1 MRVDGLLQIGN
12 ERVIMVQAVIKDGRV
27 ELLDPLP
34 AEWSAGTRLNVD
46 RLAVDTIEDDL
57 ARGEFIDRWL
67 ADFESTLAQVDSAD
81 DAILAANLAEADVLA
96 KAQVR
101 REMGL

>member
-1 MRVDGLLQIGN
+1 
-12 ERVIMVQAVIKDGRV
+12 MVQAVIKDGRV

-34 AEWSAGTRLNVD
+34 QEWLTGTRLSVD
-46 RLAVDTIEDDL
+46 RLPVEVIEDDT

-96 KAQVR
+96 KAYVR